1 MVSDSAATLGTRRSI
16 TSALLSWRP
25 PDSPAELPAF
35 SAAGGF
41 SLSVVSAFPHLISC
55 LFLEFPVVPSV
66 SALQPH
72 I

>member
-1 MVSDSAATLGTRRSI
+1 MVSDSAAALCTRRSI
-16 TSALLSWRP
+16 TPALLSWRS

-35 SAAGGF
+35 PAAGGF
-41 SLSVVSAFPHLISC
+41 SLSVVSAFPHVISS
-55 LFLEFPVVPSV
+55 LFLEFPVVPSA